1 MLNDSPIRP
10 VDVARV
16 DDRPLW
22 VEICGEEVWWDE
34 PRPHEGGRRCVV
46 RRGPDGVPRDAIPQG
61 WNSRNRLIEYGGRS
75 WRPLPDGGVVFTNW
89 SDQRIYRYDGR
100 PAAAGA
106 ASPGP
111 DAAGDAA
118 VSSAPAG
125 VPGTAPDTVRDAAP
139 DAVPVPLTPDDGTR
153 YGDLYLP
160 PGRAEVWAVRETHPA
175 GSGANPAPGSAAGAA
190 DGSAPAAGAAD
201 GSGSGFAA
209 GPRRDLVAVPL
220 DGGPVRVIATA
231 QHFLTCPRLSPG
243 GTHVAWIGWD
253 HPNMPWDGTELC
265 VAPLDAAGAAGPYRV
280 VAGGPEESVVQA
292 EWRDDGTLYALTD
305 RDGWWNLHL
314 VPLDGG
320 EPRNLAPL
328 AEECGNAPWRMGN
341 TCFAL
346 AGDRIVLLHGTPA
359 RRRLGVLDPETGR
372 IEDVEAPPTYW
383 NPTVSAAGDVVAG
396 VAASPYTP
404 FEVFRVDLRTG
415 GHEVLS
421 ARKELPPREALPEPE
436 AVTFDGVHAHV
447 YPPRGVTGPA
457 PYVVFVHG
465 GPTSASTMV
474 LDLEI
479 AYFTSRGI
487 GVADV
492 NYGGS
497 TGYGRA
503 YRERLRGGWGVVDVR
518 DCETVAR
525 GLVAAGL
532 ADAERI
538 AIRGGSAGGWT
549 SVAALVHST
558 VFRGA
563 VAHYAITDPEG
574 WAAETHDFESRY
586 LDGLIGPLPETRQR
600 YLDRSPTL
608 HADRAS
614 GPALLMHGLEDAIV
628 DPVQA
633 ERFVAALDRAGTPWA
648 YITFPGEQHGWRR
661 EETIVAALEAELAF
675 YGLIFGFPTPEVP
688 PLALKG
694 MHQ

>member
-22 VEICGEEVWWDE
+22 VEILGEEVWWDE

-46 RRGPDGVPRDAIPQG
+46 RRGPDGMPRDAIPQG

-89 SDQRIYRYDGR
+89 ADQRIYRYGGLIA
-100 PAAAGA
+100 PALRDTVAETTR
-106 ASPGP
+106 
-111 DAAGDAA
+111 DTTDETTDET
-118 VSSAPAG
+118 APAG
-125 VPGTAPDTVRDAAP
+125 DTGQ
-139 DAVPVPLTPDDGTR
+139 PVPLTPDDGAR

-160 PGRAEVWAVRETHPA
+160 PGRGEVWAVREIHPTA
-175 GSGANPAPGSAAGAA
+175 PDTGTPGALASEPAPEGAASEAAAPGSGIGPDARAL
-190 DGSAPAAGAAD
+190 
-201 GSGSGFAA
+201 
-209 GPRRDLVAVPL
+209 PRRDLVAVPL
-220 DGGPVRVIATA
+220 DGGPVRVIAIA
-231 QHFLTCPRLSPG
+231 QHFVTNPRLSPD

-253 HPNMPWDGTELC
+253 HPAMPWDGTELC
-265 VAPLDAAGAAGPYRV
+265 VAPLDAAGSAGPYRV
-280 VAGGPEESVVQA
+280 VAGGPEESVIQA
-292 EWRDDGTLYALTD
+292 EWRDDGALYALTD
-305 RDGWWNLHL
+305 PDGWWNLHL
-314 VPLDGG
+314 VPLDGSG
-320 EPRNLAPL
+320 TRNLAPL
-328 AEECGNAPWRMGN
+328 REECGDAVWRLGN
-341 TCFAL
+341 TWFAL
-346 AGDRIVLLHGTPA
+346 AGDRIVMVHGTPD
-359 RRRLGVLDPETGR
+359 RRRLGVLDPATGE
-372 IEDVEAPPTYW
+372 IADVEAPPTYW
-383 NPTVSAAGDVVAG
+383 NPTVSAGGDLVAG

-404 FEVFRVDLRTG
+404 FEVVTVNLRTG
-415 GHEVLS
+415 AHAVLS
-421 ARKELPPREALPEPE
+421 AKKDLPAREALPDPE
-436 AVTFDGVHAHV
+436 AVTFDGVHAHL

-457 PYVVFVHG
+457 PYVIFVHG
-465 GPTSASTMV
+465 GPTSAATMV
-474 LDLEI
+474 LDVEI

-503 YRERLRGGWGVVDVR
+503 YRERLRHQWGVVDVR
-518 DCETVAR
+518 DCETVAH
-525 GLVAAGL
+525 GLIAAGR
-532 ADAERI
+532 AHPSKI

-549 SVAALVHST
+549 SVAALVHSK

-586 LDGLIGPLPETRQR
+586 LDGLIGPLPQTRQR

-608 HADRAS
+608 HAANAS

-633 ERFVAALDRAGTPWA
+633 ERFAAALEREGTPWA
-648 YITFPGEQHGWRR
+648 YLTFPGEQHGWRR
-661 EETIVAALEAELAF
+661 EETIIAVLEAELAF

-688 PLALKG
+688 PLVLRG
-694 MHQ
+694 MHS

>member
-22 VEICGEEVWWDE
+22 VEILGEEVWWDE

-89 SDQRIYRYDGR
+89 ADQRIYLYGGQ
-100 PAAAGA
+100 PAPGSGEAAG
-106 ASPGP
+106 GP
-111 DAAGDAA
+111 AHDGD
-118 VSSAPAG
+118 G
-125 VPGTAPDTVRDAAP
+125 GQ
-139 DAVPVPLTPDDGTR
+139 PVPLTPDDGAR

-160 PGRAEVWAVRETHPA
+160 PGLREVWAVRETHPA
-175 GSGANPAPGSAAGAA
+175 PETTVPGTGAEPAPR
-190 DGSAPAAGAAD
+190 PL
-201 GSGSGFAA
+201 
-209 GPRRDLVAVPL
+209 PCRELVAVPL
-220 DGGPVRVIATA
+220 DGGPVRIIVRA
-231 QHFLTCPRLSPG
+231 QHFLTNPRLSPD
-243 GTHVAWIGWD
+243 GTHIAWIGWD
-253 HPNMPWDGTELC
+253 HPAMPWDGTELC
-265 VAPLDAAGAAGPYRV
+265 VAPLDALGSAGPYRV
-280 VAGGPEESVVQA
+280 VAGGPEESVIQA
-292 EWRDDGTLYALTD
+292 EWRDDGALYALTD
-305 RDGWWNLHL
+305 PDGWWNLHL
-314 VPLDGG
+314 VPLDGS
-320 EPRNLAPL
+320 PARNLAPL
-328 AEECGNAPWRMGN
+328 QEDCGDAVWRLGN
-341 TCFAL
+341 TWFSL
-346 AGDRIVLLHGTPA
+346 TGDRIVLVHGTPD
-359 RRRLGVLDPETGR
+359 RRRLGVLDPATG
-372 IEDVEAPPTYW
+372 EMTDLDAPPTYW
-383 NPTVSAAGDVVAG
+383 NPTVSTGGDLVAG

-404 FEVFRVDLRTG
+404 FEVVTVDLRTG
-415 GHEVLS
+415 AHAVLS
-421 ARKELPPREALPEPE
+421 PEKELPDRDVLPDPE
-436 AVTFDGVHAHV
+436 AVTFDGVHAHL
-447 YPPRGVTGPA
+447 YPPRGVSGPA
-457 PYVVFVHG
+457 PYVIFVHG
-465 GPTSASTMV
+465 GPTSAGTMV
-474 LDLEI
+474 LDVEI

-503 YRERLRGGWGVVDVR
+503 YRERLRHQWGVVDVR
-518 DCETVAR
+518 DCETVAH
-525 GLVAAGL
+525 GLIAAGR
-532 ADAERI
+532 AHPSKV

-549 SVAALVHST
+549 SVAALVHSK

-608 HADRAS
+608 HAANAS

-633 ERFVAALDRAGTPWA
+633 ERFAAALEREGTPWA
-648 YITFPGEQHGWRR
+648 YLAFPGEQHGWRR
-661 EETIVAALEAELAF
+661 EETIVAAMEAELAF

-688 PLALKG
+688 PLTLRG

>member
-22 VEICGEEVWWDE
+22 VEILGEEVWWDE

-46 RRGPDGVPRDAIPQG
+46 RCGPDGVPRDAIPAG

-75 WRPLPDGGVVFTNW
+75 WRPLPDGRIVFTNW
-89 SDQRIYRYDGR
+89 SDQRVYLYGER
-100 PAAAGA
+100 
-106 ASPGP
+106 PGP
-111 DAAGDAA
+111 ASGGPGRAERAEPVTPTTGPGGPGPTALTAG
-118 VSSAPAG
+118 
-125 VPGTAPDTVRDAAP
+125 PGGPGPIALTADPGGPGPTA
-139 DAVPVPLTPDDGTR
+139 LTDDDGAR

-160 PGRAEVWAVRETHPA
+160 PGRDEVWAVREIHPA
-175 GSGANPAPGSAAGAA
+175 QTVPGTRVT
-190 DGSAPAAGAAD
+190 
-201 GSGSGFAA
+201 
-209 GPRRDLVAVPL
+209 PRRDLVAVPL
-220 DGGPVRVIATA
+220 DGGPVRVIVTA
-231 QHFLTCPRLSPG
+231 QHFLTNPRISPG

-253 HPNMPWDGTELC
+253 HPAMPWDGTELC
-265 VAPLDAAGAAGPYRV
+265 VAPLDANGSAGPYRV
-280 VAGGPEESVVQA
+280 VAGGPDESVIQA
-292 EWRDDGTLYALTD
+292 EWRDDGALYALTD
-305 RDGWWNLHL
+305 PDGWWNLHL
-314 VPLDGG
+314 ISLDGS
-320 EPRNLAPL
+320 PARDLAPRR
-328 AEECGNAPWRMGN
+328 EDCGDALWRLGS
-341 TCFAL
+341 TWFAL
-346 AGDRIVLLHGTPA
+346 AGERIILVHGTPA
-359 RRRLGVLDPETGR
+359 HRRLGVLDPAGGE
-372 IEDVEAPPTYW
+372 IVDVDTPATYW
-383 NPTVSAAGDVVAG
+383 NPTLSASGDLVAG

-404 FEVFRVDLRTG
+404 FEVVSVDLRTG
-415 GHEVLS
+415 AHAVLS
-421 ARKELPPREALPEPE
+421 AKKDLPPRDALPAPE
-436 AVTFDGVHAHV
+436 AVTFDGVHAHLH
-447 YPPRGVTGPA
+447 PPRGATGPA
-457 PYVVFVHG
+457 PYVIFVHG
-465 GPTSASTMV
+465 GPTSASAMV

-503 YRERLRGGWGVVDVR
+503 YRERLRHRWGVVDVR

-525 GLVAAGL
+525 GLIAAGR
-532 ADAERI
+532 AHPSMV

-549 SVAALVHST
+549 SLAALVHSE

-563 VAHYAITDPEG
+563 VAHYAITDPES

-633 ERFVAALDRAGTPWA
+633 ERFAAALERGGTPWA
-648 YITFPGEQHGWRR
+648 YLTFPGEQHGWRR

-688 PLALKG
+688 PLTLRG
-694 MHQ
+694 L

>member
-22 VEICGEEVWWDE
+22 VEILGEEVWWDE

-75 WRPLPDGGVVFTNW
+75 WRPLPDGGVVFTHW
-89 SDQRIYRYDGR
+89 ADQRVYLYGGQ
-100 PAAAGA
+100 PAPGPGEAAGGP
-106 ASPGP
+106 SP
-111 DAAGDAA
+111 AGD
-118 VSSAPAG
+118 G
-125 VPGTAPDTVRDAAP
+125 GQ
-139 DAVPVPLTPDDGTR
+139 PVPLTPDDGAR

-160 PGRAEVWAVRETHPA
+160 PGRREIWAVRETHPA
-175 GSGANPAPGSAAGAA
+175 PETAAPGTGAKPAPR
-190 DGSAPAAGAAD
+190 PL
-201 GSGSGFAA
+201 
-209 GPRRDLVAVPL
+209 PCRELVAVPL
-220 DGGPVRVIATA
+220 DGGPVRLIVRA
-231 QHFLTCPRLSPG
+231 QHFLTNPRVSPD
-243 GTHVAWIGWD
+243 GTHIAWIGWD
-253 HPNMPWDGTELC
+253 HPAMPWDGTELC
-265 VAPLDAAGAAGPYRV
+265 VAPLDALGSAGPYRV
-280 VAGGPEESVVQA
+280 VAGGPEESVIQA
-292 EWRDDGTLYALTD
+292 EWRDDGALYALTD
-305 RDGWWNLHL
+305 PDGWWNLHL
-314 VPLDGG
+314 VSLDGS
-320 EPRNLAPL
+320 PARNLAPL
-328 AEECGNAPWRMGN
+328 QEDCGDAVWRLGN
-341 TCFAL
+341 TWFAL
-346 AGDRIVLLHGTPA
+346 AGDRIVLVHGTPD
-359 RRRLGVLDPETGR
+359 RRRLGVLDPATG
-372 IEDVEAPPTYW
+372 EMTDLDAPPTYW
-383 NPTVSAAGDVVAG
+383 NPTVSTGGDLVAG

-404 FEVFRVDLRTG
+404 FEVVTVDLRTG
-415 GHEVLS
+415 AHAVLS
-421 ARKELPPREALPEPE
+421 PEKELPDRDALPDPE
-436 AVTFDGVHAHV
+436 AVTFDGVHAHL
-447 YPPRGVTGPA
+447 YPPRGATGPA
-457 PYVVFVHG
+457 PYVIFVHG

-474 LDLEI
+474 LDVEI

-503 YRERLRGGWGVVDVR
+503 YRERLRHQWGMVDVR
-518 DCETVAR
+518 DCETVAH
-525 GLVAAGL
+525 GLIAAGR
-532 ADAERI
+532 AHPSKV

-549 SVAALVHST
+549 SVAALVHSK

-608 HADRAS
+608 HAANAS

-633 ERFVAALDRAGTPWA
+633 ERFVAALEREGTPWA
-648 YITFPGEQHGWRR
+648 YLPFPGEQHGWRR
-661 EETIVAALEAELAF
+661 EETIVAAMEAELAF

-688 PLALKG
+688 PLTLRG

>member
-22 VEICGEEVWWDE
+22 VEILGEEVWWDE

-89 SDQRIYRYDGR
+89 ADQRVYLYGGQ
-100 PAAAGA
+100 P
-106 ASPGP
+106 SPGP
-111 DAAGDAA
+111 GEAAGGP
-118 VSSAPAG
+118 SPAG
-125 VPGTAPDTVRDAAP
+125 DGGQPI
-139 DAVPVPLTPDDGTR
+139 PLTPDDGAR

-160 PGRAEVWAVRETHPA
+160 PGRREIWAVRETHPA
-175 GSGANPAPGSAAGAA
+175 APETAAPGTGAE
-190 DGSAPAAGAAD
+190 SAPR
-201 GSGSGFAA
+201 
-209 GPRRDLVAVPL
+209 PLPCRELVAVPL
-220 DGGPVRVIATA
+220 DGGPVRLIVRA
-231 QHFLTCPRLSPG
+231 QHFLTNPRVSPD
-243 GTHVAWIGWD
+243 GTHIAWIGWD
-253 HPNMPWDGTELC
+253 HPAMPWDGTELC
-265 VAPLDAAGAAGPYRV
+265 VAPLDALGSAGPYRV
-280 VAGGPEESVVQA
+280 VAGGPEESVIQA
-292 EWRDDGTLYALTD
+292 EWRDDGALYALTD
-305 RDGWWNLHL
+305 PDGWWNLHL
-314 VPLDGG
+314 VSLDGS
-320 EPRNLAPL
+320 PARNLAPL
-328 AEECGNAPWRMGN
+328 QEDCGDAVWRLGN
-341 TCFAL
+341 TWFAL
-346 AGDRIVLLHGTPA
+346 AGDRIVLVHGTPD
-359 RRRLGVLDPETGR
+359 RRRLGVLDPATG
-372 IEDVEAPPTYW
+372 ELTDLDVPPTYW
-383 NPTVSAAGDVVAG
+383 NPTVSTGGDLVAG

-404 FEVFRVDLRTG
+404 FEVVTVDLRTG
-415 GHEVLS
+415 AHAVLS
-421 ARKELPPREALPEPE
+421 PEKELPDRDALPDPE
-436 AVTFDGVHAHV
+436 AVTFDGVHAHL

-457 PYVVFVHG
+457 PYVIFVHG
-465 GPTSASTMV
+465 GPTSAGTMV
-474 LDLEI
+474 LDVEI

-503 YRERLRGGWGVVDVR
+503 YRERLRHQWGVVDVR
-518 DCETVAR
+518 DCETVAH
-525 GLVAAGL
+525 GLIAAGR
-532 ADAERI
+532 AHPSKV

-549 SVAALVHST
+549 SVAALVHSK

-608 HADRAS
+608 HAANAS

-633 ERFVAALDRAGTPWA
+633 ERFVAALEREGTPWA
-648 YITFPGEQHGWRR
+648 YLPFPGEQHGWRR

-688 PLALKG
+688 PLPLRG

>member
-22 VEICGEEVWWDE
+22 VEILGEEVWWDE

-75 WRPLPDGGVVFTNW
+75 WRPLPGGGVVFTNW
-89 SDQRIYRYDGR
+89 ADQRVYLYGGQ
-100 PAAAGA
+100 PA
-106 ASPGP
+106 PGP
-111 DAAGDAA
+111 GETAGGPSPAGD
-118 VSSAPAG
+118 G
-125 VPGTAPDTVRDAAP
+125 GQ
-139 DAVPVPLTPDDGTR
+139 PVPLTPDDGAR

-160 PGRAEVWAVRETHPA
+160 PGRREVWAVRETHPA
-175 GSGANPAPGSAAGAA
+175 PETTAPGTGAEPAPR
-190 DGSAPAAGAAD
+190 PL
-201 GSGSGFAA
+201 
-209 GPRRDLVAVPL
+209 PCRELVAVPL
-220 DGGPVRVIATA
+220 DGGPVRLIVRA
-231 QHFLTCPRLSPG
+231 QHFLTNPRISPD
-243 GTHVAWIGWD
+243 GTHIAWIGWD
-253 HPNMPWDGTELC
+253 HPAMPWDGTELC
-265 VAPLDAAGAAGPYRV
+265 VAPLDALGSAGPYRV
-280 VAGGPEESVVQA
+280 VAGGPEESVIQA
-292 EWRDDGTLYALTD
+292 EWRDDGALYALTD
-305 RDGWWNLHL
+305 PDGWWNLHL
-314 VPLDGG
+314 VSLDGS
-320 EPRNLAPL
+320 PARNLAPL
-328 AEECGNAPWRMGN
+328 QEDCGDAVWRLGN
-341 TCFAL
+341 TWFAL
-346 AGDRIVLLHGTPA
+346 AGDRIVLVHGTPD
-359 RRRLGVLDPETGR
+359 RRHLGVLDPATG
-372 IEDVEAPPTYW
+372 EMTDLDAPPTYW
-383 NPTVSAAGDVVAG
+383 NPTVSTGGDLVAG
-396 VAASPYTP
+396 VGASPYTP
-404 FEVFRVDLRTG
+404 FEVVTVDLRTG
-415 GHEVLS
+415 AHAVLS
-421 ARKELPPREALPEPE
+421 PAKELPDRDALPDPE
-436 AVTFDGVHAHV
+436 AVTFDGVHAHL
-447 YPPRGVTGPA
+447 YPPRGVAGPA
-457 PYVVFVHG
+457 PYVIFVHG

-474 LDLEI
+474 LDVEI

-503 YRERLRGGWGVVDVR
+503 YRERLRHQWGVVDVR

-525 GLVAAGL
+525 GLIAAGR
-532 ADAERI
+532 AHPSKV

-549 SVAALVHST
+549 SVAALVHSK

-600 YLDRSPTL
+600 YLERSPTL
-608 HADRAS
+608 HAADAS

-633 ERFVAALDRAGTPWA
+633 ERFVAALEREGTPWA
-648 YITFPGEQHGWRR
+648 YLPFPGEQHGWRR
-661 EETIVAALEAELAF
+661 EETIVAAMEAELAF

-688 PLALKG
+688 PLTLRG

>member
-10 VDVARV
+10 IDVARV

-22 VEICGEEVWWDE
+22 VEILGEEVWWDE

-75 WRPLPDGGVVFTNW
+75 WRPLPDGRVVFTNW
-89 SDQRIYRYDGR
+89 ADQRIYLYGGR
-100 PAAAGA
+100 PGPAAGTG
-106 ASPGP
+106 GP
-111 DAAGDAA
+111 
-118 VSSAPAG
+118 
-125 VPGTAPDTVRDAAP
+125 TAPHGDDRP
-139 DAVPVPLTPDDGTR
+139 LPLTPDDGAR

-160 PGRAEVWAVRETHPA
+160 PGREEVWAVRETHPA
-175 GSGANPAPGSAAGAA
+175 APETGAAGT
-190 DGSAPAAGAAD
+190 GAAESPED
-201 GSGSGFAA
+201 GA
-209 GPRRDLVAVPL
+209 GPGRRPLPRRDLVAVPL

-231 QHFLTCPRLSPG
+231 QHFLTNPRLSPD

-253 HPNMPWDGTELC
+253 HPAMPWDGTELC

-280 VAGGPEESVVQA
+280 VAGGPQESVIQA
-292 EWRDDGTLYALTD
+292 EWRDDGALYALTD
-305 RDGWWNLHL
+305 PDGWWNLHL
-314 VPLDGG
+314 VPLDGSG
-320 EPRNLAPL
+320 ARNLAPL
-328 AEECGNAPWRMGN
+328 QEDCGDAVWRLGN
-341 TCFAL
+341 TWFAL
-346 AGDRIVLLHGTPA
+346 AGDRIVLVHGTPDL
-359 RRRLGVLDPETGR
+359 RRLAVLDPATG
-372 IEDVEAPPTYW
+372 EMTDLEAPPTYW
-383 NPTVSAAGDVVAG
+383 NPTVSTGGDLVAG

-404 FEVFRVDLRTG
+404 FEVVTVDLRTG
-415 GHEVLS
+415 AHAVLS
-421 ARKELPPREALPEPE
+421 PEKDLPDRDALPEPE
-436 AVTFDGVHAHV
+436 AVTFDGVHAHL

-457 PYVVFVHG
+457 PYVIFVHG

-474 LDLEI
+474 LDVEI

-503 YRERLRGGWGVVDVR
+503 YRERLRHQWGVVDVR

-525 GLVAAGL
+525 GLIDAGR
-532 ADAERI
+532 AHPSKV

-549 SVAALVHST
+549 SVAALVHSK

-608 HADRAS
+608 HAADAS

-633 ERFVAALDRAGTPWA
+633 ERFADALEREGTPWA
-648 YITFPGEQHGWRR
+648 YLTFPGEQHGWRR

-688 PLALKG
+688 PLTLRG
-694 MHQ
+694 MH

>member
-22 VEICGEEVWWDE
+22 VEILGEEVWWDE

-75 WRPLPDGGVVFTNW
+75 WRPLPGGGVVFTNW
-89 SDQRIYRYDGR
+89 ADQRVYLYGGQ
-100 PAAAGA
+100 P
-106 ASPGP
+106 SPGP
-111 DAAGDAA
+111 GEAAGGP
-118 VSSAPAG
+118 SPAG
-125 VPGTAPDTVRDAAP
+125 DGGQPI
-139 DAVPVPLTPDDGTR
+139 PLTPDDGAR

-160 PGRAEVWAVRETHPA
+160 PGRREIWAVRETHPA
-175 GSGANPAPGSAAGAA
+175 APETATPGTGAE
-190 DGSAPAAGAAD
+190 SAPR
-201 GSGSGFAA
+201 
-209 GPRRDLVAVPL
+209 PLPCRELVAVPL
-220 DGGPVRVIATA
+220 DGGPVRLIVRA
-231 QHFLTCPRLSPG
+231 QHFLTNPRVSPD
-243 GTHVAWIGWD
+243 GTHIAWIGWD
-253 HPNMPWDGTELC
+253 HPAMPWDGTELC
-265 VAPLDAAGAAGPYRV
+265 VAPLDALGSAGPYRV
-280 VAGGPEESVVQA
+280 VAGGPEESVIQA
-292 EWRDDGTLYALTD
+292 EWRDDGALYALTD
-305 RDGWWNLHL
+305 PDGWWNLHL
-314 VPLDGG
+314 VSLDGS
-320 EPRNLAPL
+320 PARNLAPL
-328 AEECGNAPWRMGN
+328 QEDCGDAVWRLGN
-341 TCFAL
+341 TWFAL
-346 AGDRIVLLHGTPA
+346 AGDRIVLVHGTPD
-359 RRRLGVLDPETGR
+359 RRRLGVLDPATG
-372 IEDVEAPPTYW
+372 ELTDLDVPPTYW
-383 NPTVSAAGDVVAG
+383 NPTVSTGGDLVAG

-404 FEVFRVDLRTG
+404 FEVVTVDLRTG
-415 GHEVLS
+415 AHAVLS
-421 ARKELPPREALPEPE
+421 PEKELPDRDALPDPE
-436 AVTFDGVHAHV
+436 AVTFDGVHAHL

-457 PYVVFVHG
+457 PYVIFVHG
-465 GPTSASTMV
+465 GPTSAGTMV
-474 LDLEI
+474 LDVEI

-503 YRERLRGGWGVVDVR
+503 YRERLRHQWGVVDVR
-518 DCETVAR
+518 DCETVAH
-525 GLVAAGL
+525 GLIAAGR
-532 ADAERI
+532 AHPSKV

-549 SVAALVHST
+549 SVAALVHSK

-608 HADRAS
+608 HAANAS

-633 ERFVAALDRAGTPWA
+633 ERFVAALEREGTPWA
-648 YITFPGEQHGWRR
+648 YLPFPGEQHGWRR

-688 PLALKG
+688 PLPLRG

>member
-22 VEICGEEVWWDE
+22 VEILGEEVWWDE

-75 WRPLPDGGVVFTNW
+75 WRPLPDGGVVFTHW
-89 SDQRIYRYDGR
+89 ADQRVYLYGGH
-100 PAAAGA
+100 PAPGPGEAAGGP
-106 ASPGP
+106 SP
-111 DAAGDAA
+111 AGD
-118 VSSAPAG
+118 G
-125 VPGTAPDTVRDAAP
+125 GQ
-139 DAVPVPLTPDDGTR
+139 PVPLTPDDGAR

-160 PGRAEVWAVRETHPA
+160 PGRREIWAVRETHPA
-175 GSGANPAPGSAAGAA
+175 TPETAAPGTGAE
-190 DGSAPAAGAAD
+190 PA
-201 GSGSGFAA
+201 SR
-209 GPRRDLVAVPL
+209 PLPCRELVAVPL
-220 DGGPVRVIATA
+220 DGGPVRLIVRA
-231 QHFLTCPRLSPG
+231 QHFLTNPRVSPD
-243 GTHVAWIGWD
+243 GTHIAWIGWD
-253 HPNMPWDGTELC
+253 HPAMPWDGTELC
-265 VAPLDAAGAAGPYRV
+265 VAPLDALGSAGPYRV
-280 VAGGPEESVVQA
+280 VAGGPEESVIQA
-292 EWRDDGTLYALTD
+292 EWRDDGALYALTD
-305 RDGWWNLHL
+305 PDGWWNLHL
-314 VPLDGG
+314 VSLDGS
-320 EPRNLAPL
+320 PARNLAPL
-328 AEECGNAPWRMGN
+328 QEDCGDAIWRLGN
-341 TCFAL
+341 TWFAL
-346 AGDRIVLLHGTPA
+346 AGDRIVLVHGTPD
-359 RRRLGVLDPETGR
+359 RRRLGVLDPATG
-372 IEDVEAPPTYW
+372 EMTDLDVPPTYW
-383 NPTVSAAGDVVAG
+383 NPTVSTGGDLVAG

-404 FEVFRVDLRTG
+404 FEVVTVDLRTG
-415 GHEVLS
+415 AHAVLS
-421 ARKELPPREALPEPE
+421 PEKELPDRDALPDPE
-436 AVTFDGVHAHV
+436 AVTFDGVHAHL

-457 PYVVFVHG
+457 PYVIFVHG

-474 LDLEI
+474 LDVEI

-503 YRERLRGGWGVVDVR
+503 YRERLRHQWGVVDVR
-518 DCETVAR
+518 DCETVAH
-525 GLVAAGL
+525 GLIAAGR
-532 ADAERI
+532 AHPSKV

-549 SVAALVHST
+549 SVAALVHSK

-608 HADRAS
+608 HAANAS

-633 ERFVAALDRAGTPWA
+633 ERFVAALEREGTPWA
-648 YITFPGEQHGWRR
+648 YLSFPGEQHGWRR
-661 EETIVAALEAELAF
+661 EETIVAAMEAELAF

-688 PLALKG
+688 PLTLRG

>member
-46 RRGPDGVPRDAIPQG
+46 RRGPDGVPRDALPPG

-75 WRPLPDGGVVFTNW
+75 WRPLPGGGVVFTNW
-89 SDQRIYRYDGR
+89 SDQRIYRYDGH
-100 PAAAGA
+100 AE
-106 ASPGP
+106 
-111 DAAGDAA
+111 
-118 VSSAPAG
+118 
-125 VPGTAPDTVRDAAP
+125 
-139 DAVPVPLTPDDGTR
+139 PVPLTPDDGAR

-160 PGRAEVWAVRETHPA
+160 PGRDEVWAVREIHLAEPQP
-175 GSGANPAPGSAAGAA
+175 GAPGARI
-190 DGSAPAAGAAD
+190 D
-201 GSGSGFAA
+201 
-209 GPRRDLVAVPL
+209 PRRDLVAVPL
-220 DGGPVRVIATA
+220 DGGAVRVITAA
-231 QHFLTCPRLSPG
+231 QHFLTNPRLSPD
-243 GTHVAWIGWD
+243 GTHVAWIGWN
-253 HPNMPWDGTELC
+253 HPAMPWDGTELC
-265 VAPLDAAGAAGPYRV
+265 VASLDAAGSAGQYRV
-280 VAGGPEESVVQA
+280 VAGGPEESVIQA
-292 EWRDDGTLYALTD
+292 EWRDDGALYALTD
-305 RDGWWNLHL
+305 PDGWWNLHL
-314 VPLDGG
+314 VPLDGS
-320 EPRNLAPL
+320 PARNLAPL
-328 AEECGNAPWRMGN
+328 REECGDAIWRLGN
-341 TCFAL
+341 TWFAL
-346 AGDRIVLLHGTPA
+346 AGDKIVMVHGTPA
-359 RRRLGVLDPETGR
+359 RRRLGLLDPATGE
-372 IEDVEAPPTYW
+372 ITDLDAPPTYW
-383 NPTVSAAGDVVAG
+383 NPTVSVGGDLVAG
-396 VAASPYTP
+396 VGASPYTP
-404 FEVFRVDLRTG
+404 FEVVTVDLRTG
-415 GHEVLS
+415 AHAVLS
-421 ARKELPPREALPEPE
+421 AEKDLPDRDALPVPE
-436 AVTFDGVHAHV
+436 AVTFDGVHAHL

-457 PYVVFVHG
+457 PYVIFVHG

-474 LDLEI
+474 LDVEI

-503 YRERLRGGWGVVDVR
+503 YRERLRHQWGVVDVR
-518 DCETVAR
+518 DSETVAR
-525 GLVAAGL
+525 GLIASGK
-532 ADAERI
+532 ADASKV

-563 VAHYAITDPEG
+563 VANYAITDPEG

-600 YLDRSPTL
+600 YLDRSPTM
-608 HADRAS
+608 HAADAS

-633 ERFVAALDRAGTPWA
+633 ERFVAALEREGTPWA
-648 YITFPGEQHGWRR
+648 YLTFPGEQHGWRR

-688 PLALKG
+688 PLVLKG
-694 MHQ
+694 KHQ